1 MILPNVRSA
10 VHSTAVVK
18 STSLVLPY
26 DRLTRP
32 VTLLRVVDHISN
44 QTWLLSFITLQK
56 FLIFW
61 LKVMVKVFLVKIRYI
76 Q

>member
-10 VHSTAVVK
+10 VYSTAVVK

-76 Q
+76 